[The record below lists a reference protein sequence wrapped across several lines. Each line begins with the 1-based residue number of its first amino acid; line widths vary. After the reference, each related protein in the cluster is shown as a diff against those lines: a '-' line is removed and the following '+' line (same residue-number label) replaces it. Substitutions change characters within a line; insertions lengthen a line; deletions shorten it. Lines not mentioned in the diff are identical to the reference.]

1 MHDAIASEQAGT
13 PAVGVM
19 TTAFVDAAETMAG
32 ALGRADYPFAVIE
45 HPVSSATDAGLEAR
59 ARAVAQYVAG
69 QLRQS

>member
-1 MHDAIASEQAGT
+1 
-13 PAVGVM
+13 M

-59 ARAVAQYVAG
+59 ARAVAQYVAA
-69 QLRQS
+69 QLEQS